1 MNPISIF
8 SVIQGSIGLALQ
20 CGNVI
25 QSLNDIVGKFNQ
37 AHLTIISIIQ
47 EVETIQMAWIR
58 IREWSEEHAEAGT
71 DTNFFDR
78 LGRSLDCGTLVMTA
92 LEQDLED
99 YNIKTARPTIG
110 FRQRSRVAWNET
122 ALLDHQNRIRGQ
134 VQAMSLLLQV
144 LELPTPKDRGTLLQ
158 TTERILRKS
167 DESAYS
173 IVPSRQSSLRAVGS
187 QTSRASRARDSR
199 ISIESGELVY
209 RPLSFEDE
217 LFTARVYK
225 RNYRNAKM
233 RSLFRSKSRTGI
245 EGERISN
252 RKISVTDHT
261 RPERRSRSQILLRA
275 SEFLLGDSGSE
286 PGSLKD
292 DAEECGSIL
301 IALDNAKADTED
313 QHQLQLR
320 NSSTERSDYLTGMR
334 ERRQSPQR
342 LPVGST
348 DINIPTPIQEEFPKS
363 DRDNT
368 DEQAGESDY
377 SAESTSNGELS
388 GLDRQIGGSF
398 LEEVHPI
405 YDLPSTNDIGSD
417 QALSDVDTLEGPSSE
432 ILHVV
437 HPVMPELESV
447 LSNAPSWG
455 ATRQTL
461 NTALHSAV
469 RMGKAEDVKSL
480 LARGA
485 QIDNDED
492 FQGWG
497 PLHSAASA
505 GNVAMTRLL
514 VQEGAWVARRNHY
527 RIQPIHL
534 AARVGSLEVAQILFD
549 GGASVDC
556 TDDVGRQPLHFVSEH
571 AEAPDMIEFL
581 VSRGARVDVQDLLH
595 RTPLRMARESSHAQS
610 VGTLLNLRAK

>member
-1 MNPISIF
+1 MADPI

-20 CGNVI
+20 CVNVI
-25 QSLNDIVGKFNQ
+25 QSLNDMVGKFNQ

-58 IREWSEEHAEAGT
+58 IRKWSEEHAEAGT

-78 LGRSLDCGTLVMTA
+78 LDRSLDCGTLVMTA
-92 LEQDLED
+92 LEHDLAD
-99 YNIKTARPTIG
+99 YNINNARTTIG
-110 FRQRSRVAWNET
+110 FRQRLRVAWNET

-158 TTERILRKS
+158 TTEHILRKS

-187 QTSRASRARDSR
+187 RTSRASRARDSR

-209 RPLSFEDE
+209 RRLSFEDE

-245 EGERISN
+245 EGERISS
-252 RKISVTDHT
+252 RKSSVTDHT
-261 RPERRSRSQILLRA
+261 GPEGRSRSQISLRA
-275 SEFLLGDSGSE
+275 SACLLGDSGSE

-292 DAEECGSIL
+292 DAEECWSIP
-301 IALDNAKADTED
+301 IAFENAQADMED
-313 QHQLQLR
+313 RHQLQSR
-320 NSSTERSDYLTGMR
+320 NRSTGRSGYLTGMR
-334 ERRQSPQR
+334 ERQSPQR

-348 DINIPTPIQEEFPKS
+348 DINVPTPIQEEFPKS

-368 DEQAGESDY
+368 DEKASESDY

-388 GLDRQIGGSF
+388 GLDRQIGRSF
-398 LEEVHPI
+398 LEEVHHPI
-405 YDLPSTNDIGSD
+405 YDLTSTNDTGSD
-417 QALSDVDTLEGPSSE
+417 QALSDVDKLEGPSSE
-432 ILHVV
+432 TLHVV

-447 LSNAPSWG
+447 LPNAPSWR

-480 LARGA
+480 LTRGA

-505 GNVAMTRLL
+505 GNVAMTRVL
-514 VQEGAWVARRNHY
+514 VQEGAWVARRSHC

-534 AARVGSLEVAQILFD
+534 AARVGSLGVAQILFD
-549 GGASVDC
+549 SGASVDC

-581 VSRGARVDVQDLLH
+581 VSRGARVDAQDLLH
-595 RTPLRMARESSHAQS
+595 RTPLQMARESSHAQS
-610 VGTLLNLRAK
+610 VGALLNLGAK